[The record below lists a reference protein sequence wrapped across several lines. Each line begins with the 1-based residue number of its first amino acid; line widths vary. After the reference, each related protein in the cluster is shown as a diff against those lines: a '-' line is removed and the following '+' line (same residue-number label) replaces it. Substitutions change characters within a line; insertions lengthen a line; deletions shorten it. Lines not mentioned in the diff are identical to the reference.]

1 MLTATRSGTWH
12 SSALVS
18 SETEE
23 DRPSGWCQLLVIFCM
38 SSLNQG
44 RLKGAAVM
52 TERVEGARDVES
64 VVGSAMTRVDALRE
78 DDTAVNLRR
87 TWFRMIF
94 MLDSIILPVNLFF
107 LETRRRMND

>member
-18 SETEE
+18 SETVE
-23 DRPSGWCQLLVIFCM
+23 DRPSGWCQLLVLLCM

-52 TERVEGARDVES
+52 TEMLVGMGGWMDGEMGGGGSGA
-64 VVGSAMTRVDALRE
+64 
-78 DDTAVNLRR
+78 
-87 TWFRMIF
+87 
-94 MLDSIILPVNLFF
+94 
-107 LETRRRMND
+107 